1 MQMVR
6 VLRLDPAG
14 SRKTVEHQGLL
25 EHWEGLGMPRLLF
38 AGLYINGAFS
48 RTSNAILKPKGH
60 DVETG
65 AGHTRNL
72 IMVVYARVH
81 GCVPDVCSNATCNV
95 YTGLQACTLVPVIG
109 NESVIIPWVGGLRE
123 R

>member
-1 MQMVR
+1 MVR

-25 EHWEGLGMPRLLF
+25 EHWEGLGMPTLLF
-38 AGLYINGAFS
+38 AGLYVDGAFS
-48 RTSNAILKPKGH
+48 KTNNAILKPKGH
-60 DVETG
+60 VETG

-72 IMVVYARVH
+72 TTVVYARVH
-81 GCVPDVCSNATCNV
+81 GSVPDLCTNATWNV
-95 YTGLQACTLVPVIG
+95 YTGLQACKLVPVIG